1 METYEKIFEFL
12 TDPTRE
18 TFLKCREIVI
28 SDPEYDPYSDDTG
41 NMQDLLNSGKF
52 EEVAKYV
59 NINILLSPSAHIYK
73 YFAYKEL
80 GNEKAR
86 NIEMMIVQTLF
97 ECLEKTGDGTKN
109 SPYIVTRISDERDLI
124 RHHFNKQDVSQR
136 LVKDGDQI
144 LDVLRLEDGT
154 ELYFDIKTL
163 YHRLAFSFN
172 KRNQEAGKESEEKNK
187 KKKWWNF

>member
-12 TDPTRE
+12 TDPTRD

-28 SDPEYDPYSDDTG
+28 NNPEYDPYSDDTG
-41 NMQDLLNSGKF
+41 NMQDLLNGGKF
-52 EEVAKYV
+52 EEVVKYV

-97 ECLEKTGDGTKN
+97 ECLEKTGDGTKD
-109 SPYIVTRISDERDLI
+109 SPYIVTRISDERDLV

-144 LDVLRLEDGT
+144 LDVLRLDDGT

-163 YHRLAFSFN
+163 YQRLAFSFN
-172 KRNQEAGKESEEKNK
+172 KRNKEIGSKGEENNK
-187 KKKWWNF
+187 KKRWWNF

>member
-1 METYEKIFEFL
+1 MKTYEKIFEFL
-12 TDPTRE
+12 TDPTKE
-18 TFLKCREIVI
+18 TFLKCREVVI
-28 SDPEYDPYSDDTG
+28 NDPGYDPYSQDTE

-52 EEVAKYV
+52 EDVIQYV

-86 NIEMMIVQTLF
+86 NVEMMIVQTLF
-97 ECLEKTGDGTKN
+97 ECLEKTGDGTRK

-124 RHHFNKQDVSQR
+124 RHHFNKQDVSQWLIR
-136 LVKDGDQI
+136 DEDKI
-144 LDVLRLEDGT
+144 IDVLKLDDGT
-154 ELYFDIKTL
+154 EVCFDIKTL

-172 KRNQEAGKESEEKNK
+172 KRKKESGTEEKAQT
-187 KKKWWNF
+187 KKWWNF